1 MTLPALS
8 PDDLKA
14 ARHALGWSL
23 RQMAGALGLE
33 RPEDKGADR
42 LREMEDGRRPL
53 SGPVKLRLRPFRA
66 PHAPLTASGIWVTLQ
81 NA

>member
-1 MTLPALS
+1 MIHS

-53 SGPVKLRLRPFRA
+53 SGPICE
-66 PHAPLTASGIWVTLQ
+66 LTQALLDGWR
-81 NA
+81 NGGRDYGNP